1 MIVVLQRAR
10 RARVTVGVE
19 EIASIGRGLVL
30 LVGVAEGDT
39 EVEAAWLAKKVAYLR
54 VFEDKDGKTNLDL
67 HDVDGEALV
76 VSQFTL
82 LADVNKG
89 RRPSF
94 VHAARPER
102 AEPLVEAFADGL
114 RRAGL
119 PVALGQF
126 GAHMVI
132 ELEND
137 GPLTIVLERNP

>member
-1 MIVVLQRAR
+1 MKVVLQRVR
-10 RARVTVGVE
+10 RARVTVDGQ

-30 LVGVAEGDT
+30 LVGVAQGDT
-39 EVEAAWLAKKVAYLR
+39 EAEAAWLAEKVAWLR
-54 VFEDKDGKTNLDL
+54 VFEDAEGKTNLDL

-94 VHAARPER
+94 IHAARPQT
-102 AEPLVEAFADGL
+102 AEPLVKAFADGL
-114 RRAGL
+114 RQAGL
-119 PVALGQF
+119 PVAMGRF

-132 ELEND
+132 DLDND
-137 GPLTIVLERNP
+137 GPLTIVLERTE